1 MALEIERKFLVN
13 DESYKKLALRK
24 HHISQGYLSRRKDA
38 TVRIRIIDDH
48 ARITV
53 KSVTVNATR
62 HEWEYPIPIND
73 AKEMLEICEGN
84 IIEKTRWFIDYAGKM
99 WEIDEF
105 SKPSGTATIAEI
117 ELDNEN
123 EKIELP
129 HFVGEEV
136 TGNQVFY
143 NSSL

>member
-24 HHISQGYLSRRKDA
+24 HHIIQGYLSRRKDA
-38 TVRIRIIDDH
+38 TVRIRIIDDF

-62 HEWEYPIPIND
+62 HEWEYQIPLND

-84 IIEKTRWFIDYAGKM
+84 IIEKTRWIILDNGM
-99 WEIDEF
+99 TWEIDEF
-105 SKPSGTATIAEI
+105 HQPKSKLTLAEV
-117 ELDNEN
+117 ELDNEDSA
-123 EKIELP
+123 ISLP
-129 HFVGEEV
+129 SFIGKEV
-136 TGNQVFY
+136 TGIPVYY
-143 NSSL
+143 NSNL